1 MRFKSP
7 VAIIHGMALT
17 VAVAGLLLVSGL
29 AIANEPNELQG
40 RPQWEVG
47 VGLGTF
53 SGFDYPGS
61 LDANRR
67 QFGLPFFIYRSK
79 RFRVGGGGISAVTI
93 EEPRLKLDWSVAASL
108 NASTEG
114 NTARAGMEDLDFLIE
129 LGPQLIL
136 RLINSASPSG
146 QQYRVDWS
154 TKLRGV
160 ISTDFASAKGRGFVF
175 ESSVVGR
182 VRNLAGRPGLTLS
195 TGLGLRAATERLNDY
210 FYQVDPEFV
219 TPARR
224 QFDAMGGLIDV
235 RASIGLALDLPKRVK
250 LFIGTQTGFYHHAAN
265 RDSPLHRAISSTSA
279 AVGLV
284 WTIAQSEERVGVLEA
299 E

>member
-1 MRFKSP
+1 MRFISSLAFVK
-7 VAIIHGMALT
+7 VAAAVGFLLT
-17 VAVAGLLLVSGL
+17 AGL
-29 AIANEPNELQG
+29 AQAQEADEPDQLQG
-40 RPQWEVG
+40 RPQWEIG
-47 VGLGTF
+47 VGLGAF

-61 LDANRR
+61 LDTNRR

-79 RFRVGGGGISAVTI
+79 RFRVGGGGISAVAI

-114 NTARAGMEDLDFLIE
+114 NTARAGMQDLDFLIE
-129 LGPQLIL
+129 LGPQLIV
-136 RLINSASPSG
+136 RVIDRESPSG
-146 QQYRVDWS
+146 QRYRVDWS

-160 ISTDFASAKGRGFVF
+160 ISTDFASAKGRGLVF
-175 ESSVVGR
+175 ESSVAGR
-182 VRNLAGRPGLTLS
+182 VQNLAGQRRLALS
-195 TGLGLRAATERLNDY
+195 AGLGLRAASERLNDY

-219 TPARR
+219 TPVRPSYDAR
-224 QFDAMGGLIDV
+224 GGLIDV
-235 RASIGLALDLPKRVK
+235 RASIGIALALPKRVR
-250 LFIGTQTGFYHHAAN
+250 LFIGTQTGFYHLAAN
-265 RDSPLHRAISSTSA
+265 RDSPLHRALWSTSA